1 MITIGEREMPEEKEN
16 IILMKDVIM
25 KMKQNAKGV
34 WLAEVRVQ
42 ADDTVEAQTLIK
54 DALDIVTAETLR
66 RNLDES

>member
-1 MITIGEREMPEEKEN
+1 MPEEKEN

>member
-1 MITIGEREMPEEKEN
+1 MPEEKEN
-16 IILMKDVIM
+16 IIVMKDVIM

-42 ADDTVEAQTLIK
+42 ADDTADAQTMIK

>member
-1 MITIGEREMPEEKEN
+1 MPNEEKDN
-16 IILMKDVIM
+16 NVIVMKDIVM

-42 ADDTVEAQTLIK
+42 ADNTSEAQDMIK

>member
-1 MITIGEREMPEEKEN
+1 MKEEKDN
-16 IILMKDVIM
+16 NVIVMKDIVM

-42 ADDTVEAQTLIK
+42 ADNISEAQDMVK

>member
-1 MITIGEREMPEEKEN
+1 
-16 IILMKDVIM
+16 MKDVIM

-42 ADDTVEAQTLIK
+42 ADDTADAQTMIK

>member
-1 MITIGEREMPEEKEN
+1 MPNEDKDN
-16 IILMKDVIM
+16 NVIVMKDVVM

-42 ADDTVEAQTLIK
+42 ADNTSEAQDMIK

>member
-1 MITIGEREMPEEKEN
+1 MPEEKEN
-16 IILMKDVIM
+16 IIVMKDVIM

-42 ADDTVEAQTLIK
+42 ADDTADAQTMIK
-54 DALDIVTAETLR
+54 DALDIVTAETLS

>member
-1 MITIGEREMPEEKEN
+1 MPEENKEN
-16 IILMKDVIM
+16 IVIMKDVIM

-42 ADDTVEAQTLIK
+42 ANDTVEAQTMIK

>member
-1 MITIGEREMPEEKEN
+1 MPNEEKDN
-16 IILMKDVIM
+16 NVIVMKDIVM

-42 ADDTVEAQTLIK
+42 ADNTSEAQDMIK

-66 RNLDES
+66 RNIDES